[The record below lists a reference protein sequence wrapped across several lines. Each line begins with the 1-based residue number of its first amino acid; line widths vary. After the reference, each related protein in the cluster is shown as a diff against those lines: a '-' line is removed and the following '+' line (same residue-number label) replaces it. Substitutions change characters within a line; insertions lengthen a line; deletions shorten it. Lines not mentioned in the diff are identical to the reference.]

1 MKLILVPTL
10 HPKLTLWVSAAGLMT
25 ARQGADASGSDT
37 LAMPPCCVR
46 VFGSGGY
53 RRRAIG
59 CEIVAPQSDG
69 EGDDGEP
76 GYNDCPRLG
85 TKPLGAD
92 QRPAL
97 GLADAGSVIGQATA
111 DARLDAV
118 ELGDPPQR
126 PSRRRARPLAARRSA
141 D

>member
-69 EGDDGEP
+69 EGDDSEP

-85 TKPLGAD
+85 TKPLE
-92 QRPAL
+92 PL
-97 GLADAGSVIGQATA
+97 C
-111 DARLDAV
+111 V
-118 ELGDPPQR
+118 ELDRAENRCGGDDPTAVGTRR
-126 PSRRRARPLAARRSA
+126 PSPNG
-141 D
+141 DDDDHPTED